1 MPYCRRTSV
10 KITSP
15 SGDDGKSTTPSTPKP
30 GGDTNGSQNK
40 PAFSAVASSAPSS
53 SATSTSS
60 STDKPATSAQPAVVD
75 TFNPNGD
82 VKPTEDQTI
91 PEIKAY
97 LDAHKISYASSA
109 SKPDL
114 LALVNK

>member
-40 PAFSAVASSAPSS
+40 PASSAVASSAPSS